1 MSNDFNRSL
10 LHEERIKK
18 GLNITELANKL
29 GCSQSMVSK
38 WESGMA
44 KPRSSSIRKLC
55 EFFEVT
61 PEYWEHFY
69 HEPQKPLDSFTPK
82 PPVREE
88 AREAFDK
95 AVNPHEAD
103 KDKVRENLEKINNS
117 FETDVKKVRDNLA
130 VVDTIMSEKYKS
142 KNQGDI
148 EISDYEYKRAA
159 FQVISDLKNEIKA
172 KDTEIQGLKCELE
185 GLKVENANLKGQIE
199 GLKFNRPLGEPMK
212 PVVTY
217 ASGTGEIEEN
227 YETLTGAN
235 RSFWKRIFG

>member
-55 EFFEVT
+55 DFCEVE

-103 KDKVRENLEKINNS
+103 KDKVRENLEKINKPNS
-117 FETDVKKVRDNLA
+117 FAEA
-130 VVDTIMSEKYKS
+130 I
-142 KNQGDI
+142 KNVGKALVGDDI
-148 EISDYEYKRAA
+148 EHDAYKQAA
-159 FQVISDLKNEIKA
+159 LQVISDLKNEIKA

-185 GLKVENANLKGQIE
+185 GLKVENARLQGNVDGLTTQLFLK
-199 GLKFNRPLGEPMK
+199 NDDMK
-212 PVVTY
+212 DIAEDSVKE
-217 ASGTGEIEEN
+217 SLWE
-227 YETLTGAN
+227 
-235 RSFWKRIFG
+235 RIFG

>member
-18 GLNITELANKL
+18 GLNGKELAEQL
-29 GCSQSMVSK
+29 GCSQSMISRWEQGLTKPSK
-38 WESGMA
+38 
-44 KPRSSSIRKLC
+44 KSIKKLC
-55 EFFEVT
+55 DFFDVE

-69 HEPQKPLDSFTPK
+69 HEPKKPLDSFTPK

-88 AREAFDK
+88 AIEAFEQ
-95 AVNPHEAD
+95 AVNPREVD

-117 FETDVKKVRDNLA
+117 FETDTKKVRDNLA

-142 KNQGDI
+142 KNQ
-148 EISDYEYKRAA
+148 SDDLSDEHEAYKRAA

-185 GLKVENANLKGQIE
+185 GLKVENARLQGNVDGLTSQLILKDND
-199 GLKFNRPLGEPMK
+199 LK
-212 PVVTY
+212 Y
-217 ASGTGEIEEN
+217 AVKE
-227 YETLTGAN
+227 
-235 RSFWKRIFG
+235 SFWKRIFG